1 MKCHKFQFQSIQY
14 RGNKFRVDFVGME
27 TKNGMQCWHAT
38 LKIKTLFTFC
48 LIGVERFN
56 R

>member
-38 LKIKTLFTFC
+38 LIKINLLTNF
-48 LIGVERFN
+48 VA
-56 R
+56 